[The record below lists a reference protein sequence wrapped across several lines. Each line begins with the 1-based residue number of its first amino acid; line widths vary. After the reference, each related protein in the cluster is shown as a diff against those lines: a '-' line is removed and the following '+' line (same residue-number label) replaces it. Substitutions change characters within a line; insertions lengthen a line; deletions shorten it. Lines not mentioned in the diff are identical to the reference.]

1 MDFRHLTAELKGRG
15 VFRVAAFYCA
25 GAWLVL
31 QVADVIFPAIGL
43 PEWSIRALLAIA
55 AIGFPI
61 ALVSSWLFD
70 LTPQGIVEGSP
81 TVDAGKV
88 QRWSPRHL
96 VEFALILILSV
107 MVGYLYVE
115 RLAYR
120 SEIDPVTGPAP
131 LDRAAIAVMPFV
143 NMSDVSDM
151 EYLGDG
157 IAEEILNTLAR
168 LSELNVA
175 ARTSSFHFKNASIDI
190 QSIGEKLGVRHILE
204 GSVRYDGGRVR
215 VNAQLVD
222 TRDGFQLWSESY
234 DREFQD
240 VLSLQS
246 DIALKVVDS
255 LQILLSAES
264 RDSLSHAPPVDPVA
278 YDYYL
283 RGQESLRLPKDES
296 NLQLAVEL
304 FDKALDRNPGFAD
317 AYAGLCNARLGQYDI
332 DREQEHFEDAEAA
345 CHRALTLDRKAA
357 GVHVALGNL
366 YRYAGQNE
374 QALDAFNTALALNDS
389 NPDAHLGLADT
400 LLQVGDLDQAEARY
414 RRAITLQPNYWR
426 ALMSMAGFFFLT
438 GQYEEAV
445 PYYRQ
450 TTEFMT
456 ESESAFNNLG
466 AAYFLSG
473 DFEQAGVAW
482 EKSLELAPSARAYS
496 NVASSLFFQGR
507 FSEALP
513 LYHKAVELA
522 PEDFEL
528 WGNLGDTYRHAQNMG
543 DISELSESMYL
554 NAIKLAKR
562 QLRINS
568 ADADILAL
576 IGHYYA
582 GIGAREQALD
592 YIEKSTDIGADNM
605 YVNFSAA
612 TAYAALGDTER
623 ALSAVERALRAGY
636 PSHVA
641 RADANLGDLRSS
653 PRFEALLSTASSGDE
668 TSTREENKDER
679 ETD

>member
-1 MDFRHLTAELKGRG
+1 MDFRHLIAELKARG
-15 VFRVAAFYCA
+15 VYRVAAFYAA
-25 GAWLVL
+25 GAWLIL

-55 AIGFPI
+55 AMGFPI

-70 LTPQGIVEGSP
+70 LTPQGIVESSP
-81 TVDAGKV
+81 TVDAGAA

-96 VEFALILILSV
+96 IEFALILVLAL

-120 SEIDPVTGPAP
+120 SERDSVTRPAP

-143 NMSDVSDM
+143 NMSDVRDM

-175 ARTSSFHFKNASIDI
+175 ARTSSFHFKNTSIDI
-190 QSIGEKLGVRHILE
+190 QSIGEKLGVGHILE
-204 GSVRYDGGRVR
+204 GSVRYDKGRVR

-222 TRDGFQLWSESY
+222 TSDGFQLWSESY

-246 DIALKVVDS
+246 EIALKVVDS
-255 LQILLSAES
+255 LQVLLSAES

-296 NLQLAVEL
+296 NLQLAAEL
-304 FDKALDRNPGFAD
+304 FNKALDRNPGFAE

-332 DREQEHFEDAEAA
+332 DRDQEHFEDAEAA

-357 GVHVALGNL
+357 GVYVALGNL
-366 YRYAGQNE
+366 YRYAGQQE

-400 LLQVGDLDQAEARY
+400 LFAVGDLEQAEARY
-414 RRAITLQPNYWR
+414 RRAIMLQPNYWR
-426 ALMSMAGFFFLT
+426 GLMSIAGFFFLT
-438 GQYEEAV
+438 GHYEEAV

-473 DFEQAGVAW
+473 DFEQAGLAW
-482 EKSLELAPSARAYS
+482 EKSLKLAPSARAYS
-496 NVASSLFFQGR
+496 NVASSLFLQGR
-507 FSEALP
+507 FKEALP

-528 WGNLGDTYRHAQNMG
+528 WGNLGDTYRHAEGMG
-543 DISELSESMYL
+543 DVSELSESMYV

-562 QLRINS
+562 QLRINP

-582 GIGAREQALD
+582 GIGARKEALD
-592 YIEKSTDIGADNM
+592 YIQKGTDLGADDM
-605 YVNFSAA
+605 YVSFSAA
-612 TAYAALGDTER
+612 TAYAALGDTDR
-623 ALSAVERALRAGY
+623 ALEAVERALRAGY
-636 PSHVA
+636 PPHVA
-641 RADANLGDLRSS
+641 RADANLGELRES
-653 PRFEALLSTASSGDE
+653 PGFEALLLEAGSKGEA
-668 TSTREENKDER
+668 STREEKNDGQ
-679 ETD
+679 ETR